1 MAAEFKILVG
11 ADLDAAVKS
20 INDFVKT
27 TKNGFG
33 NIDAAVL
40 GSINEFK
47 KLQSLLNKSEDPKAI
62 AIYQKQ
68 LQSLAATLS
77 SQIPPAA
84 AKSAAALNNVNKAVA
99 NANPTLVNFGRVV
112 QDAPFGIIGI
122 ANNIDPLISSFQS
135 LKASTGSTGAA
146 LKSLF
151 SALAGPAGIA
161 IGVSAVTSAL
171 IAFGPQIKNFFA
183 GTSALTEEQKKFNE
197 ELQSAKASA
206 ISVGVQLQALTKIAG
221 DASQSDKVRTEALRQ
236 VNKETEK
243 YGVTITQA
251 GIASGEASKFI
262 DKLTESLVQQ
272 AVAAKFADKVAELK
286 VKEIELTKELANIT
300 KEEALAK
307 EALGRLNRDNA
318 SEALIAQ
325 QVELSAIKDARRKIS
340 ANKELATAQRVLTD
354 AQDLFNTSLKASL
367 ELTKVPPPPPPTR
380 DAIKAIKDFG
390 SAAESA
396 GFDLNELFASIG
408 TFTTGQE
415 KAVRVTTS
423 ETSALLALAKAADA
437 AFLAKQKTVAL
448 DKQKALGGDLPTI
461 SATGRGPAKAA
472 LEASD
477 AFFKRGDENL
487 KNFDAKVALASENL
501 TGLFTGAFQALSQ
514 GESPIQA
521 ITQSLKQLIVRLAA
535 AAATAAVLSLILGG
549 ITGGAPVIAGAA
561 SNSFGGIF
569 KSLLGLAS
577 GGIASRPTP
586 ALIGDGGA
594 EAVIPLSQLAN
605 IIGGVAMQMGGGS
618 GGNLSIVRG
627 QDIYYSN
634 NNASRSFGRLFG

>member
-84 AKSAAALNNVNKAVA
+84 AKTAASLNNVNKAVA
-99 NANPTLVNFGRVV
+99 NANPTLTNFGRVI
-112 QDAPFGIIGI
+112 QDAPFGILGI

-135 LKASTGSTGAA
+135 LKASTGSTGGA

-151 SALAGPAGIA
+151 AGLAGPAGIA

-171 IAFGPQIKNFFA
+171 IAFGPQISK
-183 GTSALTEEQKKFNE
+183 
-197 ELQSAKASA
+197 A
-206 ISVGVQLQALTKIAG
+206 ISGVSEFDQT
-221 DASQSDKVRTEALRQ
+221 LRD
-236 VNKETEK
+236 
-243 YGVTITQA
+243 
-251 GIASGEASKFI
+251 S
-262 DKLTESLVQQ
+262 
-272 AVAAKFADKVAELK
+272 AAEGAKSFA
-286 VKEIELTKELANIT
+286 
-300 KEEALAK
+300 
-307 EALGRLNRDNA
+307 NA
-318 SEALIAQ
+318 SESFGNFVRIVNDSEASVTRQNDALKQANSALGAYGLEIGSIS
-325 QVELSAIKDARRKIS
+325 ELQKQGSAIGAIYAQIKQEEAKSSI
-340 ANKELATAQRVLTD
+340 LA
-354 AQDLFNTSLKASL
+354 
-367 ELTKVPPPPPPTR
+367 
-380 DAIKAIKDFG
+380 
-390 SAAESA
+390 
-396 GFDLNELFASIG
+396 
-408 TFTTGQE
+408 
-415 KAVRVTTS
+415 
-423 ETSALLALAKAADA
+423 AKAAEEY
-437 AFLAKQKTVAL
+437 AKGVAL
-448 DKQKALGGDLPTI
+448 SIAVEQQDVLGAASALSIGDLIKTLFGGATAAVTFAEGIGNAYKKAADNENLYKKENEKTKLGIDNLIKSLGQVPGVVEKTDKARAASVAGI
-461 SATGRGPAKAA
+461 KAKNIEVQKEISFEDQLLARVKAREAAEKSAQAIAGLDSLRANSATLAGEPQTASLNIGNLTTKLNAQTAA
-472 LEASD
+472 LAANSEAYV
-477 AFFKRGDENL
+477 
-487 KNFDAKVALASENL
+487 KNANDIKSTAIATQNAAIAADVLSGVFS
-501 TGLFTGAFQALSQ
+501 GAFQALSQ

-618 GGNLSIVRG
+618 GGGLSIVRG